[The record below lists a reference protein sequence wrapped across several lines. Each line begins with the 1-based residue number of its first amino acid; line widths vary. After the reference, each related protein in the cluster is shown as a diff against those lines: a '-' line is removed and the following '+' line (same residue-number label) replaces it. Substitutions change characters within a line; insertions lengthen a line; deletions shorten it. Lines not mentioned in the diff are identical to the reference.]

1 MQLSEHF
8 NFSAGVKRL
17 RSASFAD
24 VERWVSTFPAV
35 LAAPPTLATTDAICQ
50 VFPDTTRIQAEALE
64 AELSDDRSL
73 LSQLEGTMLRK
84 RNHPL
89 VWQEWHPFLYGA
101 IRIMRPMVVF
111 ETGVFDGRSSA
122 LILAAMSRNN
132 SGELVSIDLPA
143 RATIPGATDK
153 MFKGAQT
160 NLPEGCDPG
169 WLVPEHLR
177 DRYRLHLGDSK
188 ELLPALLGQYGQIQ
202 VFMHDSLHTFEHQSF
217 EYRTAWPHIENHGL
231 LMSDDIFWSA
241 AFHRFSK
248 KKHVPYVNVGDFGII
263 RVTR

>member
-1 MQLSEHF
+1 MQLSAHF

-35 LAAPPTLATTDAICQ
+35 LAAPPTLGTTDAVCQ
-50 VFPDTTRIQAEALE
+50 VFPSTTRAQAEALE
-64 AELSDDRSL
+64 AELSGNRTL
-73 LSQLEGTMLRK
+73 LSQLESAMQQK
-84 RNHPL
+84 RSHRL
-89 VWQEWHPFLYGA
+89 VWQEWHPFLYCA
-101 IRIMRPMVVF
+101 VRIMRPRLVF

-153 MFKGAQT
+153 MFNGAQT
-160 NLPEGCDPG
+160 NLPKGCDPG
-169 WLVPEHLR
+169 WLVPEQLR

-188 ELLPALLGQYGQIQ
+188 ELLPALLAQYGQIQ
-202 VFMHDSLHTFEHQSF
+202 IFMHDSLHTFQHQSF

-248 KKHVPYVNVGDFGII
+248 KKHVPYVNVGDFGVI